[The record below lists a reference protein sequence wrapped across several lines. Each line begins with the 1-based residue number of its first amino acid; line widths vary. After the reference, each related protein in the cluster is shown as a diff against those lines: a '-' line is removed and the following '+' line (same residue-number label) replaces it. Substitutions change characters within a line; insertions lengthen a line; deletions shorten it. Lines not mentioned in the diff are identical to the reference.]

1 MCEKLK
7 QSELDR
13 KVGLDFT
20 NPLRCRI
27 KFILNLSTHKSSTSE
42 GAAHEE
48 EPDRSPSKSVL
59 KGANGKKANG
69 GSDGSASVDESS
81 NSSKGL
87 VVSADR
93 WVGGKISS
101 NSRSDNIVGSAQKE
115 NEKRMLVSNKSNM
128 IIWQI
133 KTIKLT
139 LQQEYP

>member
-7 QSELDR
+7 QSELDS

-59 KGANGKKANG
+59 KGTNGKKANG

-101 NSRSDNIVGSAQKE
+101 NSRSDNIVGSAHKE
-115 NEKRMLVSNKSNM
+115 NEKRMSVSNKSNM
-128 IIWQI
+128 TIGQI
-133 KTIKLT
+133 ETIKLT
-139 LQQEYP
+139 LQQGYP